1 MNQAMLATPEG
12 KIQQMKNSL
21 GDLAETAGAALAP
34 AISSIAQFVSTNL
47 IPKVEQFLNFVQ
59 ANPVIGKVVTGIT
72 AVLAVGGPLAVM
84 IGGLMTKIG
93 PLISK
98 IGSLKTLFTTLTGPI
113 GIAAA
118 AFLLLYTKSETFRN
132 AVNGLGKVLLSSLK
146 PILGVVMRAFKQLAP
161 PIMSLISTIGQALAP
176 VIKALIPVIRVV
188 INVLTSIMRAVI
200 PALSAAIK
208 VILNVI
214 RAVVSAVIPIVKKIF
229 DVFSTVFNAISGFIG
244 PIVKKIGNFI
254 SNPIKTA
261 KDTIKSVTGKISDF
275 LHFNG
280 LGKKISKVFDGIKS
294 FITDPIETA
303 KNTIK
308 KIVDK
313 IFGWFPIKLG
323 KLVSFKLPN
332 IYKRTGKEKG
342 TFAFGATWT
351 EHAQGGIFRQPTL
364 LSSVNGANHVVGE
377 AGPEAIL
384 PLNTLWKQMDRT
396 FGSAQQPIQATY
408 NITVD
413 GAKDPAQFAKE
424 LVHNLKM
431 EMRS

>member
-1 MNQAMLATPEG
+1 
-12 KIQQMKNSL
+12 I
-21 GDLAETAGAALAP
+21 GD
-34 AISSIAQFVSTNL
+34 
-47 IPKVEQFLNFVQ
+47 
-59 ANPVIGKVVTGIT
+59 
-72 AVLAVGGPLAVM
+72 
-84 IGGLMTKIG
+84 
-93 PLISK
+93 
-98 IGSLKTLFTTLTGPI
+98 
-113 GIAAA
+113 
-118 AFLLLYTKSETFRN
+118 
-132 AVNGLGKVLLSSLK
+132 
-146 PILGVVMRAFKQLAP
+146 
-161 PIMSLISTIGQALAP
+161 
-176 VIKALIPVIRVV
+176 
-188 INVLTSIMRAVI
+188 
-200 PALSAAIK
+200 
-208 VILNVI
+208 
-214 RAVVSAVIPIVKKIF
+214 
-229 DVFSTVFNAISGFIG
+229 
-244 PIVKKIGNFI
+244 FI

-332 IYKRTGKEKG
+332 IYKKTGKKKG
-342 TFAFGATWT
+342 EFAFGASWHD
-351 EHAQGGIFRQPTL
+351 EGGGKHAKGGIFRQPTL
-364 LSSVNGANHVVGE
+364 LSSVNGANHIVGE